1 MMRVLLV
8 GAHST
13 LGRVLHGHLAAFAE
27 VITAGRS
34 GCDVTLD
41 LAGDAALAA
50 IPAGLDAVVNCAAD
64 FGGSDGAAMLR
75 AQAVNVAGLL
85 KLCMACTNAGAGQL
99 LHVSSIFAELAPV
112 SPFFSVYAL
121 SKRHGDEAAQL
132 YAATHGLALAI
143 VRPAQIYGVGE
154 AYRRNQP
161 FLYTLIDRAEA
172 GADIVI
178 YGRNDALRN
187 FIHVDDLA
195 RLLALAVQQR
205 LRGLYRCVAPENLR
219 YSQIAQAAIDAFGG
233 TATLRFDATKA
244 DIPDNPFNA
253 DNALFS
259 ALGSTLQITIAD
271 GMALEAAHRKSLA

>member
-8 GAHST
+8 GARST
-13 LGRVLHGHLAAFAE
+13 LGRVLHGQLAAFAE

-34 GCDVTLD
+34 DCDLTLD
-41 LAGDAALAA
+41 LAGDIA

-75 AQAVNVAGLL
+75 AEAVNVGGLL
-85 KLCMACTNAGAGQL
+85 KLCMACSAAGASQL
-99 LHVSSIFAELAPV
+99 LHVSSIFAELAPT
-112 SPFFSVYAL
+112 SPFFNAYAL

-172 GADIVI
+172 GDEIVI

-195 RLLALAVQQR
+195 RLLALAVQRR
-205 LRGLYRCVAPENLR
+205 LRGLYRCVAPANLR
-219 YSQIAQAAIDAFGG
+219 YSQIAQAAIGAFGG
-233 TATLRFDATKA
+233 TATLRFDATRP
-244 DIPDNPFNA
+244 DIPDNAFDA
-253 DNALFS
+253 DSALFD
-259 ALGSTLQITIAD
+259 AVGSTPQIAIAD
-271 GMALEAAHRKSLA
+271 GMALEAAHRKNRA